1 MGISWRCFIFSPL
14 IIERNA
20 QDNLNNLELLELLE
34 HLEKYTKKR
43 ERPKLLRVALLG
55 GGYLRLPLSLAGA
68 VVTLRALYREG
79 QEKRASHYGRRQHA
93 AAIMPAFKRFGG
105 LVWGYIQK
113 NERQHPVRDITS
125 LRGRLPTLPLSQYH
139 RRGEA

>member
-1 MGISWRCFIFSPL
+1 MVISWRCFIFSPL

-20 QDNLNNLELLELLE
+20 LDNLNNLGYLE
-34 HLEKYTKKR
+34 HLEEYTKKR
-43 ERPKLLRVALLG
+43 EPTSLLTLPLLG
-55 GGYLRLPLSLAGA
+55 GGYLRLPVSLAGA
-68 VVTLRALYREG
+68 VVTLRALCREG
-79 QEKRASHYGRRQHA
+79 QEKRASNYGRRRHA
-93 AAIMPAFKRFGG
+93 AAIMPAFKRVGG

-113 NERQHPVRDITS
+113 TRGNIIADITS